1 MAFAAINNSKIRF
14 QSSSSVYQD
23 DIDDEYEERYVL
35 GVDLFPR
42 LTVIVYTPV
51 PVWSNQPKE
60 GEAPYRPIK
69 WDNRCC
75 DEEEAGIMIIEV
87 DDNGNYSDGTFY
99 EGWLP

>member
-1 MAFAAINNSKIRF
+1 M
-14 QSSSSVYQD
+14 
-23 DIDDEYEERYVL
+23 YVP

-42 LTVIVYTPV
+42 LTVIVYTPL
-51 PVWSNQPKE
+51 PVCSGQAKE

-75 DEEEAGIMIIEV
+75 DEEEARIMIVEV